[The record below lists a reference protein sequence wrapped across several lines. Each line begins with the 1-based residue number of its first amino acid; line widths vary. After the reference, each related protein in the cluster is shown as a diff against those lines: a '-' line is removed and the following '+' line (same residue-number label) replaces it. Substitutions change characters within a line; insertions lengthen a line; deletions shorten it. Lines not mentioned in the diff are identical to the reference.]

1 MRAIVID
8 DEVRKQIVKLIKI
21 AENNVVDIR
30 HLRDQGKLKEGDG
43 NPIGDDGDHVMFING
58 GFKVVFSH
66 EDQGQDFEGKKGLGV
81 CKHISVSISNVHDLG
96 MDVKLIESSIPAF
109 EVTDMIIQEFGFS
122 PLYKCIMWPEAVG
135 DGVTAIN
142 VLEPLDGF
150 PEEFVADI
158 TQNFI
163 LTLATEKNP
172 KFGETLIENI
182 DILRKNNADVSS

>member
-8 DEVRKQIVKLIKI
+8 ENTRVEIAKLIKI

-43 NPIGDDGDHVMFING
+43 NPIGDNSEHVMFIDG

-66 EDQGQDFEGKKGLGV
+66 EDQGQDFEGKKGLGI
-81 CKHISVSISNVHDLG
+81 CKHISVSVSNAHDLG
-96 MDVKLIESSIPAF
+96 LGVKFIESSIPAF
-109 EVTDMIIQEFGFS
+109 EITDMIIQEFGFG
-122 PLYKCIMWPEAVG
+122 PLYECIVWPEAVD

-142 VLEPLDGF
+142 VLEPVDGF
-150 PEEFVADI
+150 PKVFIADI

-182 DILRKNNADVSS
+182 DILRKNNANLSS